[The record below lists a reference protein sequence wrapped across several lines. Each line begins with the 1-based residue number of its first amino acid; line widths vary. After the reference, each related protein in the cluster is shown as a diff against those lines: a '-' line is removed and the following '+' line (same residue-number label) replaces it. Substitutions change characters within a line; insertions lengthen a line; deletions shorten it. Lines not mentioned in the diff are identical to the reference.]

1 MSNKLDAF
9 AKMFF
14 DYTLTAVGT
23 VAISPLLFY
32 IAYRINKEDPGPIF
46 FAHTRIGKDGKTF
59 PCYKF
64 RSMVVNSK
72 EMLEKHLSENPEAK
86 AEWEREFKLKNDP
99 RITPIGQILR
109 KSSLDE
115 LPQIFPHVAKRLTI
129 VRNNPYFAFYYCPRI

>member
-46 FAHTRIGKDGKTF
+46 FAHTRIGKDGKAF

-72 EMLEKHLSENPEAK
+72 EMLEKLIEMKYDVKNHMSTIDESEISKIKKYLSENKVKTSSFKSAAMRLK
-86 AEWEREFKLKNDP
+86 SKLKK
-99 RITPIGQILR
+99 L
-109 KSSLDE
+109 
-115 LPQIFPHVAKRLTI
+115 AKTVYHKIR
-129 VRNNPYFAFYYCPRI
+129 